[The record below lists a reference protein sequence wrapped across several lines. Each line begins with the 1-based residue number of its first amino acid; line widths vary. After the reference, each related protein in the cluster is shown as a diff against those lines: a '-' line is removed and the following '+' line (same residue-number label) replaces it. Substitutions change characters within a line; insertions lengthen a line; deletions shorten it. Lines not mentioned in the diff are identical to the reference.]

1 MSTDSID
8 NTTERTKKIDQNKKE
23 DALALSVGAL
33 AVDLTCDLT
42 NAGMNDKS
50 TYHTSHPGKVTT
62 SIGGVAHNVALAAS
76 YRGLQDRVKII
87 SEIDE
92 KDSFI
97 VDSVEKAGILSDGIK
112 KGSRRTGRYIAMHDK
127 GGNLMVACADMET
140 IETLDIDHIKHQI
153 RVSDKAKVVVFD
165 GNINV
170 NQMTEVVK
178 LTDVAKENT
187 TVVFEPTSVPRS
199 AKLAR
204 VKNLGVFPNHSLD
217 LITPNH
223 HELETIYSSF
233 KEAEKFDVDNWF
245 PVIDAL
251 KVQTIYYPALEKLA
265 KSSPDLSNI
274 ISDGSAQQ
282 ALQLLPYIPNI
293 LLKSGS
299 KGVIS
304 FQLVTD
310 ASSIKKKES
319 HNNGVVCIGN
329 KQLDIGI
336 VVQHFAAQKVDDSE
350 IVSVTGA
357 GDTLLGSLVADIALG
372 KWNLRPGVEMTQAID
387 RAQKS
392 SALTIQS
399 PEAVSPEIRGL

>member
-1 MSTDSID
+1 MD
-8 NTTERTKKIDQNKKE
+8 
-23 DALALSVGAL
+23 
-33 AVDLTCDLT
+33 
-42 NAGMNDKS
+42 DKS
-50 TYHTSHPGKVTT
+50 TYHTSHPGKVST

-76 YRGLQDRVKII
+76 YRGLKNRVKII
-87 SEIDE
+87 SEINE
-92 KDSFI
+92 KDKFI
-97 VDSVEKAGILSDGIK
+97 VDSVEKAGILSDGVK
-112 KGSRRTGRYIAMHDK
+112 KSSRRTGRYIAMHDK
-127 GGNLMVACADMET
+127 AGSLMVACADMET
-140 IETLDIDHIKHQI
+140 IETLDIDHIKNQI
-153 RVSDKAKVVVFD
+153 RSSDKAKVVVFD
-165 GNINV
+165 GNINID
-170 NQMTEVVK
+170 QMAQVVK
-178 LTDVAKENT
+178 LTNAVKEVT
-187 TVVFEPTSVPRS
+187 RVVFEPTSVPRS
-199 AKLAR
+199 AKLAN
-204 VKNLGVFPNHSLD
+204 VKGLGVFPNHSLD

-233 KEAEKFDVDNWF
+233 REAEKFDVENWF

-251 KVQTIYYPALEKLA
+251 KVQNLYYPALEKLA
-265 KSSPDLSNI
+265 KTSPDLANI

-304 FQLVTD
+304 FQLVTE
-310 ASSIKKKES
+310 AGKLKEHGS
-319 HNNGVVCIGN
+319 YDGVVCIGN

-336 VVQHFAAQKVDDSE
+336 AVQHFPAQKVDESK

-372 KWNLRPGVEMTQAID
+372 KWNLKPGIEMSEAID

-399 PEAVSPEIRGL
+399 PEAVSPDIKNLS